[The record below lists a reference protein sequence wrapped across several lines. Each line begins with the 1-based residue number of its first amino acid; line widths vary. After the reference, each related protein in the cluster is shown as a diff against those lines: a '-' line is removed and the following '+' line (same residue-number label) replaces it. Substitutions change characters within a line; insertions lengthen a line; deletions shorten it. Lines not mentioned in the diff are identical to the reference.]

1 MLTCSIDRPRRRTRP
16 TLVLTILITAAL
28 GAIAWRTRAEP
39 RSAHGCQRGELAFA
53 ISELRAGRDA
63 P

>member
-1 MLTCSIDRPRRRTRP
+1 MLTCSIDRPRRRP

-28 GAIAWRTRAEP
+28 GAMAWRTRAEL
-39 RSAHGCQRGELAFA
+39 RCAHGCQHGELARA
-53 ISELRAGRDA
+53 ISELRAERDA